1 VPLAELMTYVARG
14 KTACRDFHQS
24 TAVIT
29 TTSFII
35 SLIKFKT
42 LLLIKAFIRSFP
54 QRQQAHCALYF
65 QRKRVKYRSGITA

>member
-24 TAVIT
+24 TVVIT

-42 LLLIKAFIRSFP
+42 LLLVKALS
-54 QRQQAHCALYF
+54 AHFHSVNKRIALYT
-65 QRKRVKYRSGITA
+65 SSENG